1 MAAKDYYRILGVA
14 KTASADEIRKAY
26 RELAKKHHPDRNPGN
41 KAAEERFKEIN
52 EAYAVLSDPA
62 KRQQYD
68 TIGAEGFQSRFSQED
83 IFRGFDFQSIF
94 QDLGMGGGI
103 FESLFGG
110 AAGGQRGRVRFDFG
124 GAEDLFGGAGG
135 PFGGA
140 RTRSGRGRGAAR
152 GPDLTSDLSISLYES
167 VEGGERLVQVPTA
180 SGGFE
185 KVQVKIP
192 PGIASGKT
200 LRLKGKGG
208 QGPTGER
215 GDLYLRVRV
224 EPDPVFQRDGD
235 DLRCEVKVPLST
247 LVLGG
252 TAEVPT
258 LKGPKKVRIPEGT
271 QAGTALRLAGLGV
284 PGAHGSRGDLY
295 VRLLPLL
302 PTRLDESSRA
312 LFRQVRQA
320 GW

>member
-26 RELAKKHHPDRNPGN
+26 RELAKKYHPDRNPGN

-52 EAYAVLSDPA
+52 EAYAVLSDPG

-83 IFRGFDFQSIF
+83 IFRGFDFDSIF
-94 QDLGMGGGI
+94 RDMGLGGGI
-103 FESLFGG
+103 FETLFG
-110 AAGGQRGRVRFDFG
+110 AAGGGGTGRVRFDFG
-124 GAEDLFGGAGG
+124 GD
-135 PFGGA
+135 PFGGT
-140 RTRSGRGRGAAR
+140 RTRAGRGRAGASR
-152 GPDLTSDLSISLYES
+152 GQDLTSDLSISLYES
-167 VEGGERLVQVPTA
+167 VEGGERMIQVPLD
-180 SGGFE
+180 SGGVE

-192 PGIASGKT
+192 PGVTSGKT

-208 QGPTGER
+208 IGPGGER
-215 GDLYLRVRV
+215 GDLYLRIRV

-258 LKGPKKVRIPEGT
+258 LKGPKKVRVPEGT
-271 QAGTALRLAGLGV
+271 QAGTALRLAGLGA
-284 PGAHGSRGDLY
+284 PGSRGSRGDLY
-295 VRLLPLL
+295 VRLIPLL
-302 PTRLDESSRA
+302 PTRLDDASRS

>member
-1 MAAKDYYRILGVA
+1 MAGKDYYRILGVA
-14 KTASADEIRKAY
+14 RTASADEIRKAY
-26 RELAKKHHPDRNPGN
+26 RELAKKYHPDRNPGD
-41 KAAEERFKEIN
+41 KSAEERFKEIN
-52 EAYAVLSDPA
+52 EAYAVLSDPQ
-62 KRQQYD
+62 KRQEYD

-83 IFRGFDFQSIF
+83 IFRGFDFGSLF
-94 QDLGMGGGI
+94 QDLGLGGDV

-110 AAGGQRGRVRFDFG
+110 VGRGGGRGFRFDFG
-124 GAEDLFGGAGG
+124 GAQD

-140 RTRSGRGRGAAR
+140 RPRSGRARSGGRGQ
-152 GPDLTSDLSISLYES
+152 DLRADLSISLHES
-167 VEGGERLVQVPTA
+167 VEGGERVIQVPLPQ
-180 SGGFE
+180 GGVE

-200 LRLKGKGG
+200 LRLRGKGG
-208 QGPTGER
+208 TGAGGER
-215 GDLYLRVRV
+215 GDLYLRIRV

-252 TAEVPT
+252 SAEVPT
-258 LKGPKKVRIPEGT
+258 LRGPKRVRIPEGT
-271 QAGTALRLAGLGV
+271 QAGTTLRLAGLGAS
-284 PGAHGSRGDLY
+284 GTHGSRGDLY

-302 PTRLDESSRA
+302 PTRLDDASRS